1 MGHPAGLA
9 WLALP
14 ARNKSVS
21 TTSALVSDPVAA
33 VPEFRRNPMIDHIP
47 QHLGSPTV
55 FNEPEGIAAEL
66 EIVAALIDAIGSV
79 ALDVDAAFHV
89 GNELITCR
97 VARLKPDIGD
107 AYDRNVCPSISA
119 IGAT

>member
-1 MGHPAGLA
+1 
-9 WLALP
+9 
-14 ARNKSVS
+14 
-21 TTSALVSDPVAA
+21 
-33 VPEFRRNPMIDHIP
+33 MIDHIP
-47 QHLGSPTV
+47 QHMRSPTI
-55 FNEPEGIAAEL
+55 FNEPEGITAEL

-79 ALDVDAAFHV
+79 AFDVDAAFHV

-97 VARLKPDIGD
+97 VAGLKPDIGD